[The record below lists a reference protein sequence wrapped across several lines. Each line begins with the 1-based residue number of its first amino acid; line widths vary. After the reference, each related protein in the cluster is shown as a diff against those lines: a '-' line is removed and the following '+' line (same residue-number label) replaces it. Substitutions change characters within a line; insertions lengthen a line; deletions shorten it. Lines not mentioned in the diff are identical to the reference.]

1 MPWGKYEKSIILGG
15 NMRNQSYC
23 VAHILFPV
31 LLKSEHPGWLWMLY
45 QRKQWMY
52 AKINSKETYGTLLHI
67 ENASSG
73 KIHYRICKI
82 VWQIAIYYENKE
94 RGDMLVQ
101 MNFIP
106 VGEHKKFWVKSG
118 HSNLEEHV
126 QFLCKQE
133 TFLEQP
139 IGFSRNVVRVWYNM
153 S

>member
-52 AKINSKETYGTLLHI
+52 VKINSKETYCTWLHI
-67 ENASSG
+67 ENACSG

-101 MNFIP
+101 MNFIQ
-106 VGEHKKFWVKSG
+106 WVNIKSSE
-118 HSNLEEHV
+118 SNQDMAILKNTYSSCV
-126 QFLCKQE
+126 NKRL
-133 TFLEQP
+133 FLEQP